1 MLGLEDI
8 EYFVQCDSGDSQ
20 SRCKD

>member
-8 EYFVQCDSGDSQ
+8 EYFVQCDFGDSQ
-20 SRCKD
+20 SRYKD